1 MTKSMCGADCWT
13 DHPLIISKMKIR
25 ILQKQRHQGK
35 PAPKRFNVSKL
46 NRPSIS
52 AELTHTME
60 ERTQH
65 IQVTDDVEDS
75 WTSFCDTMYAA
86 AYETLGFTKRKH
98 QDWFDESDEEITKLL
113 QKKNRLHRAYVSD
126 KSSAS
131 KAAFSNACKMV
142 QKKLHE
148 MQDTWLS
155 QKAEEIQH
163 YADTKDMKRFY
174 KSVKTVYMYGPQ
186 PASSSPLLSTDGTML
201 INEKSCILER
211 WAEHFD
217 AVLNRPSHINE
228 EAINRLPR
236 VDINHEM
243 DTSPTLPE
251 VEKPFIS
258 YPVAKLQELMLSQWK
273 FISTPGYSC
282 TRRRHSRSRP
292 CGLRELSLK
301 TLKMHP
307 WFTSTSRKAVD
318 RLVTT
323 TEEYHFSASLEGPS
337 KNPSE
342 PSH

>member
-25 ILQKQRHQGK
+25 ILPKQRPQGK
-35 PAPKRFNVSKL
+35 PAPKRLNVSKPK
-46 NRPSIS
+46 RPSIS
-52 AELTHTME
+52 AQLTHAME

-75 WTSFCDTMYAA
+75 WTSFRDTMYAA

-98 QDWFDESDEEITKLL
+98 PDWFDENDEEITKLL
-113 QKKNRLHRAYVSD
+113 EKKNRLHRAYISD

-131 KAAFSNACKMV
+131 KAAFSNARKMV

-155 QKAEEIQH
+155 QKAEEIQR

-217 AVLNRPSHINE
+217 AVLNTPSHING
-228 EAINRLPR
+228 EAINRLPQ

-243 DTSPTLPE
+243 DTPPTLPE

-258 YPVAKLQELMLSQWK
+258 YPVAKLQELMLSQRK
-273 FISTPGYSC
+273 FISTLGHSC
-282 TRRRHSRSRP
+282 KRRRHSCSRP

-307 WFTSTSRKAVD
+307 WSTSTSRKAID
-318 RLVTT
+318 RLVTA
-323 TEEYHFSASLEGPS
+323 TEEYHFSASLEGPGE
-337 KNPSE
+337 NPAE